1 MEYYIL
7 INRIPLV
14 HQSERITKI
23 FYKLAK
29 QYANCFLAQRVKKKI
44 VGEINISM
52 HLLAYS

>member
-29 QYANCFLAQRVKKKI
+29 QYANCFLAQ
-44 VGEINISM
+44 S
-52 HLLAYS
+52 